1 MMEAHWK
8 RYQQLETENQ
18 ALRDSLI
25 HFCDVDRERLGQGVG
40 AFSECPLCSI
50 LRLEAEREQWI
61 QENIS
66 HTEAYQALQSHNRD
80 LLAALERLADAF
92 PLSGAP
98 GSPIAQALT
107 QARAAIAA
115 AKETK

>member
-25 HFCDVDRERLGQGVG
+25 HFCDEDRERLGQGVG

-50 LRLEAEREQWI
+50 LRLERGREIAW
-61 QENIS
+61 S
-66 HTEAYQALQSHNRD
+66 
-80 LLAALERLADAF
+80 LAASLEK
-92 PLSGAP
+92 LSEHTAVEHGCACGIIP
-98 GSPIAQALT
+98 VVMDNVVQFKASQMWS
-107 QARAAIAA
+107 
-115 AKETK
+115 AK